1 MYSGNL
7 TWFRCWK
14 SAYPELAG
22 LSVAAVAM
30 IRCDWVVI
38 LGVQASA
45 L

>member
-1 MYSGNL
+1 MYPGKL
-7 TWFRCWK
+7 TWFRCWN
-14 SAYPELAG
+14 SVYPELAE